1 MKMEK
6 VAIWGNSIPGN
17 SAKSKLDDMEID
29 RNKGGMELLVSFIKA
44 LTLREYHDE
53 KVIIDTF
60 TWKKEIE
67 PGKAKE
73 TYEDVPYL
81 TPFPVEG
88 SKKAVIVVPGGGF
101 AYLSSDDD
109 PEGLQAEGDLVAK
122 ALNDRGISAFV
133 LWYRLNPYHFPIP
146 FMDLQ
151 RAIRYLRFHAKEY
164 GFDPQQI
171 SAIGFSAGGFS
182 VAAMLGK
189 QEGRTP
195 FPENY
200 IPDEIDRISDHL
212 NAAALIYPALGL
224 DHNVSMLFVGFPGT
238 DVRNAEL
245 RAAHAWDYRLLEQIN
260 SRHLPYF
267 ICTGTDDHLI
277 SVPDTQ
283 KYAEL
288 LRKEGIPVTY
298 VPVVGAD
305 HGFGANPEAM
315 KKYGYW
321 LEKYLDW
328 VQQET

>member
-109 PEGLQAEGDLVAK
+109 PEGLQG
-122 ALNDRGISAFV
+122 
-133 LWYRLNPYHFPIP
+133 H
-146 FMDLQ
+146 
-151 RAIRYLRFHAKEY
+151 RA
-164 GFDPQQI
+164 
-171 SAIGFSAGGFS
+171 
-182 VAAMLGK
+182 
-189 QEGRTP
+189 
-195 FPENY
+195 
-200 IPDEIDRISDHL
+200 DHL
-212 NAAALIYPALGL
+212 HCGSRACRCPCSVEGSDRHSAYHRYSDRRQSAA
-224 DHNVSMLFVGFPGT
+224 VSC
-238 DVRNAEL
+238 R
-245 RAAHAWDYRLLEQIN
+245 Y
-260 SRHLPYF
+260 
-267 ICTGTDDHLI
+267 
-277 SVPDTQ
+277 
-283 KYAEL
+283 
-288 LRKEGIPVTY
+288 
-298 VPVVGAD
+298 
-305 HGFGANPEAM
+305 
-315 KKYGYW
+315 
-321 LEKYLDW
+321 
-328 VQQET
+328 